1 MREYILLYLDKCRVR
16 RLIRFQGLSA
26 VPLAVA
32 LVVWFILYA
41 VYRKWGGAAGEAVER
56 NGAGRCRIIAR

>member
-1 MREYILLYLDKCRVR
+1 MR

-41 VYRKWGGAAGEAVER
+41 VYRKGAAPPER
-56 NGAGRCRIIAR
+56 RLNAMEQEDVVS

>member
-1 MREYILLYLDKCRVR
+1 MREFILLYLDKCRVR

-41 VYRKWGGAAGEAVER
+41 VYRKGAAPLER
-56 NGAGRCRIIAR
+56 RLNAMEQEDVVS